1 MVLPACTVAKVVS
14 RILLETR
21 LQRQVQRCLG
31 SLPVFNMLFQ
41 QIIHKINIACL
52 LLFPRINP
60 AILKGNCKAG
70 ERFLM
75 TSVLENVITD
85 ENSQKVEE
93 RESET

>member
-14 RILLETR
+14 RLLLKTR

-52 LLFPRINP
+52 LLFPRIYP